1 MARANTWNNSD
12 GLRIG
17 FGRHT
22 EDNGVANVTGRYGA
36 KRTMQLMVDLVDV
49 TTAATEANT
58 PIQHA
63 QIKRGSIITNAYIQ
77 TVVAATSGGSATL
90 DIGLWGRGTLATP
103 VTDDANGLHS
113 GVTIAQMTTV
123 GEIVGLTGAKVHEE
137 DAAGTPRVG
146 TAVGATSLSD
156 CVISLE
162 WNTAVFTAGRVLI
175 TVEYIEP
182 SMSAVAA
189 V

>member
-1 MARANTWNNSD
+1 MSRANEITNAD
-12 GLRIG
+12 GLRQG
-17 FGRHT
+17 YGRHT
-22 EDNGVANVTGRYGA
+22 SDNDVAGVHGGVGA
-36 KRTMQLMVDLVDV
+36 KKTMTIELDLTTV
-49 TTAATEANT
+49 TTAATDANT

-63 QIKRGSIITNAYIQ
+63 QIKRGSIITDAYIQ
-77 TVVAATSGGSATL
+77 TVVAATSSGAATL
-90 DIGLWGRGTLATP
+90 DLGLWGRGTLTTP

-123 GEIVGLTGAKVHEE
+123 GEILRLTGAKVQEQ

-156 CVISLE
+156 CVISAE
-162 WNTAVFTAGRVLI
+162 WNTAAFTAGTVLV
-175 TVEYIEP
+175 TLEYIEP
-182 SMSAVAA
+182 SISAVAA

>member
-1 MARANTWNNSD
+1 MSRANTYNNAD
-12 GLRIG
+12 GLRLG
-17 FGRHT
+17 YGRHT
-22 EDNGVANVTGRYGA
+22 ADNDVASVAGGA
-36 KRTMQLMVDLVDV
+36 GHKKTMTLELDLTAV
-49 TTAATEANT
+49 TTSATDANT

-63 QIKRGSIITNAYIQ
+63 QIKRGSIITDAYIQ
-77 TVVAATSGGSATL
+77 TVVAATSGGAATL
-90 DIGLWGRGTLATP
+90 DLGLWGRGTLTTP

-123 GEIVGLTGAKVHEE
+123 GEVIRLTGAKVHEQ

-146 TAVGATSLSD
+146 TTVGATSLSD
-156 CVISLE
+156 CVISAE
-162 WNTAVFTAGRVLI
+162 WNTAAFTAGTVLV

-182 SMSAVAA
+182 SMSPVAA